1 MLAESKQEI
10 KRKKARKKRQN
21 FWSGRTSTWQKRK
34 VQKYQ
39 ERNLKKKNTKT
50 QKTHG
55 RKSQED
61 FKQKNTKTQHV
72 VMCFCVFFLFNIR
85 LQQIYRTTLVNLTK
99 KKHIKHKPV
108 EKNCNEEK
116 NTKRHKTQKTHLV
129 ILCLITS
136 HIYKQITSI
145 PYQFVEP

>member
-1 MLAESKQEI
+1 MTKIKGTKVTREQFEQE
-10 KRKKARKKRQN
+10 KK
-21 FWSGRTSTWQKRK
+21 
-34 VQKYQ
+34 
-39 ERNLKKKNTKT
+39 TKT

-99 KKHIKHKPV
+99 KTQKDIKHKPV

-136 HIYKQITSI
+136 HIW
-145 PYQFVEP
+145 

>member
-1 MLAESKQEI
+1 MTKIKGTKVTREQFEQE
-10 KRKKARKKRQN
+10 
-21 FWSGRTSTWQKRK
+21 
-34 VQKYQ
+34 
-39 ERNLKKKNTKT
+39 KNTKT

-99 KKHIKHKPV
+99 K
-108 EKNCNEEK
+108 
-116 NTKRHKTQKTHLV
+116 NTKKHKTQTG
-129 ILCLITS
+129 
-136 HIYKQITSI
+136 
-145 PYQFVEP
+145 